1 MVVVCYRLQAN
12 WKHFKL
18 QRKSKGKKKKETYD
32 EPSTM
37 LQTFGFGTAID
48 LTGVD
53 IIHNYLVYTRTEK
66 NCVMKTR

>member
-1 MVVVCYRLQAN
+1 MVVVYYILQAN

-18 QRKSKGKKKKETYD
+18 QHKSKGKKKNRHD

-37 LQTFGFGTAID
+37 LQTFGFGAATD

-53 IIHNYLVYTRTEK
+53 IIHNYLVYTRTGK